1 MSGYLLCSDF
11 DNTICFW
18 SDIGRIYDE
27 DREAIRRFRE
37 AGNKFV
43 IISGRSYRTAID
55 VFDKMDFHDMDFF
68 MIMSGAYAA
77 YPDETLI
84 YDRRIDMKTLPE
96 LAEFFRET
104 GARYLCMDIGKESY
118 NVDIGGDLE
127 PEFAVPISLEDVL
140 EFPTY
145 TSINV
150 GYHSNDEAH
159 AVAAELEKRFSHIIT
174 PLQNNRA
181 IDMPP
186 AGVDKAVAVDYAAK
200 MYKIEKDKIYTA
212 GDNYNDMRM
221 LKAYHGCA
229 MSNGPSAVWKSAERK
244 ISHISEIIDHILSL

>member
-18 SDIGRIYDE
+18 SNVGWICDE
-27 DREAIRRFRE
+27 DRAAIRRFRE

-43 IISGRSYRTAID
+43 IVSGRSYRSAID
-55 VFDKMDFHDMDFF
+55 VFDMMDFHDMDFF

-84 YDRRIDMKTLPE
+84 YDKRIPMETLPPI
-96 LAEFFRET
+96 AEFFRET
-104 GARYLCMDIGKESY
+104 KARYLCLDIGKDSY

-127 PEFAVPISLEDVL
+127 PEFTKPITMEEALKY
-140 EFPTY
+140 PTY

-150 GYHSNDEAH
+150 GYRSLEEACR
-159 AVAAELEKRFSHIIT
+159 VSEKLKESFSHVIT
-174 PLQNNRA
+174 PLPNNRA

-186 AGVDKAVAVDYAAK
+186 AGMNKAVAVKYAAE
-200 MYKIEKDKIYTA
+200 MYGIEHDKIYTA
-212 GDNYNDMRM
+212 GDNYNDIEM
-221 LKAYHGCA
+221 LRAYHGCA
-229 MSNGPSAVWKSAERK
+229 MANGPSPVWENAERK
-244 ISHISEIIDHILSL
+244 ITHIREIIDYILSL